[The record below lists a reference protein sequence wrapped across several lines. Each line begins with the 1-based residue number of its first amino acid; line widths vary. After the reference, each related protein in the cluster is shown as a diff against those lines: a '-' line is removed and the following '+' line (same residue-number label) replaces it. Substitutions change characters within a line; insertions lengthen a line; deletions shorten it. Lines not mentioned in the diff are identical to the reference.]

1 MSLFSTAVVIGAAA
15 LASGC
20 TTGDMST
27 GEAAAAVRHYCTECH
42 NADDLAGDIDFKKLD
57 PAHVDTDR
65 AAWET
70 AVLKLRTRTMPPQD
84 AHERPDA
91 ATYERLAARL
101 EKELDAKAER
111 NPGRPALRRLNRA
124 EYANAI
130 RDLIDLD
137 VDVTAL
143 LPPDDSAF
151 GFDNIGDLLV
161 VSPALLERY
170 LSAADRVSALAVGDP
185 ATAIGATTYT
195 VPGDESQS
203 TPLAGL
209 PLGTVGGVAVQH
221 AFPLDGEYEFQVGL
235 FRTNLEDI
243 KGLEH
248 EHQLEIAV
256 DGVRVLLEGIG
267 GKYEPEMPG
276 AIVTAK
282 SDATDARLKVRVPVD
297 AGEHTVTAAFIRKM
311 GAGTNRLRP
320 FVRSNAG
327 TYDATGRPH
336 VETLTIT
343 GPFAPTGP
351 GSTASRERIFTCE
364 PKTEADEEP
373 CAREILA
380 TLARRAYRRP
390 VDDTDLA
397 RLLPFYRE
405 GRGIAPA
412 LAPVPPS
419 ATAGGRA
426 EASAFA
432 APAPSIAGGPQR
444 GSFERG
450 IQLALRRIL
459 ASPSFVYRP
468 ERDPPDVPAGS
479 AYAVSDVELATR
491 LSFFLWSSIPDDALL
506 DLAAADRL
514 HEPAVLETQVRR
526 MLADPRAA
534 ALAENFAGQWLH
546 LRNLDTIKPNTDFF
560 PDFDNNLR
568 QAFKREAELF
578 FASIVSENRSI
589 LDLLTADYTFVD
601 ERLARHYG
609 IPNVYGSRFR
619 RVTLGAGFEARRGL
633 LGKGGILM
641 ATSHA
646 DRTAPS
652 LRGKWV
658 LENLL
663 GAPPPPPPA
672 NVPPLPQTVGAAP
685 KTMRERMEGHR
696 GNPACAGC
704 HALIDPLGF
713 AMENFDAVGAWRN
726 LDAGAPVNAS
736 GRLADGTAIDG
747 VAALRDSLVAE
758 PRVFAA
764 NFVEKLMTYALG
776 RGLQPYDMPVVR
788 GILRETAADGYRFE
802 PIVLRIV
809 QSPAFQMRTKAGGET
824 ALTARADTGGTQR

>member
-1 MSLFSTAVVIGAAA
+1 MRHSTQARAARAAA
-15 LASGC
+15 LAVAALAAGC
-20 TTGDMST
+20 TPPAERDMPT
-27 GEAAAAVRHYCTECH
+27 DEAAAVVRRYCSECH

-57 PAHVDTDR
+57 PAHVEADR
-65 AAWET
+65 IVWEG
-70 AVLKLRTRTMPPQD
+70 AVRKLRTRTMPPQD
-84 AHERPDA
+84 ARQRPDA
-91 ATYERLAARL
+91 ATYERLATRL
-101 EKELDAKAER
+101 EAELDAKAEM

-130 RDLIDLD
+130 RDLLDLH
-137 VDVTAL
+137 VDVTTL

-170 LSAADRVSALAVGDP
+170 LSAADRVSALALGDP
-185 ATAIGATTYT
+185 ATAVGATTYT
-195 VPGDESQS
+195 VAGDESQA
-203 TPLAGL
+203 TQLDGL
-209 PLGTVGGVAVQH
+209 PLGTVGGVAVTH
-221 AFPLDGEYEFQVGL
+221 DFPLDAEYELQVGL

-243 KGLEH
+243 RGLEH

-256 DGVRVLLEGIG
+256 DGVRVMLEGIG

-276 AIVTAK
+276 AIITAK
-282 SDATDARLKVRVPVD
+282 SDAVVARLRVRAPVP

-343 GPFAPTGP
+343 GPFAPAGP
-351 GSTASRERIFTCE
+351 GLTASRERIFSCE
-364 PKTEADEEP
+364 PKSAADEET
-373 CAREILA
+373 CAREILT

-390 VDDTDLA
+390 VDDADLA
-397 RLLPFYRE
+397 RLLPFYRD
-405 GRGIAPA
+405 GRG
-412 LAPVPPS
+412 S
-419 ATAGGRA
+419 
-426 EASAFA
+426 
-432 APAPSIAGGPQR
+432 APAPAPASA
-444 GSFERG
+444 GSFDRG

-459 ASPSFVYRP
+459 ASPSFVFRP
-468 ERDPPDVPAGS
+468 ERDPADVPAGA
-479 AYAVSDVELATR
+479 AYSVSDVELATR
-491 LSFFLWSSIPDDALL
+491 LSFFLWSSVPDDALL

-514 HEPAVLETQVRR
+514 HGQLETQVRR

-568 QAFKREAELF
+568 QGFKREAELF
-578 FASIVSENRSI
+578 FASIVDENRSI

-609 IPNVYGSRFR
+609 IPKVYGSRFR
-619 RVTLGAGFEARRGL
+619 RVQLGPGLESRRGL

-663 GAPPPPPPA
+663 GSPPPPPPA
-672 NVPPLPQTVGAAP
+672 NVPPLAQTLGRAP
-685 KTMRERMEGHR
+685 RTMRERMEGHR

-713 AMENFDAVGAWRN
+713 AMENFDAVGAWRD
-726 LDAGAPVNAS
+726 LDAGAAVDAS

-747 VAALRDSLVAE
+747 VAALRDSLVAD
-758 PRVFAA
+758 PREFAA
-764 NFVEKLMTYALG
+764 TFVEKLTTYALG
-776 RGLQPYDMPVVR
+776 RGLQPYDLPVLR

-802 PIVLRIV
+802 PIVLGIV
-809 QSPAFQMRTKAGGET
+809 ESPAFRMRLKAGEDT
-824 ALTARADTGGTQR
+824 AAVTARADDGIGQRP

>member
-1 MSLFSTAVVIGAAA
+1 MRHSTQTRAAGAVGLVAAA
-15 LASGC
+15 FAAGC
-20 TTGDMST
+20 TPSGERDMPT
-27 GEAAAAVRHYCTECH
+27 AEAAAVVRRYCTECH

-57 PAHVDTDR
+57 PAHVEADR
-65 AAWET
+65 AVWET

-84 AHERPDA
+84 ARQRPDA
-91 ATYERLAARL
+91 ATYERLATRL
-101 EKELDAKAER
+101 ETELDATPKM

-130 RDLIDLD
+130 RDLLDLH
-137 VDVTAL
+137 VDVTSL

-185 ATAIGATTYT
+185 ATAAGATTYT
-195 VPGDESQS
+195 VAGDESQA
-203 TPLAGL
+203 TQLDGL
-209 PLGTVGGVAVQH
+209 PLGTVGGVAVTH
-221 AFPLDGEYEFQVGL
+221 DFPLDAEYELQVGL

-243 KGLEH
+243 RGLEH

-256 DGVRVLLEGIG
+256 DGVRVMLEGVG

-276 AIVTAK
+276 AIITAK
-282 SDATDARLKVRVPVD
+282 SDAVVARLRVRVPVP

-343 GPFAPTGP
+343 GPFAATGP
-351 GSTASRERIFTCE
+351 GVTASRRRILSCE
-364 PKTEADEEP
+364 PKSEADEEP

-390 VDDTDLA
+390 VDDADIA
-397 RLLPFYRE
+397 RLLPFYRDGRRISPDSAALPPSLAV
-405 GRGIAPA
+405 GRG
-412 LAPVPPS
+412 
-419 ATAGGRA
+419 T
-426 EASAFA
+426 
-432 APAPSIAGGPQR
+432 APSSAALP
-444 GSFERG
+444 GSFDRG

-459 ASPSFVYRP
+459 ASPSFVFRP
-468 ERDPPDVPAGS
+468 ERDPPDAAPGA
-479 AYAVSDVELATR
+479 AYSVSDVELATR

-514 HEPAVLETQVRR
+514 HEPEVLEAQLRR

-546 LRNLDTIKPNTDFF
+546 LRNLETIKPNTDFF

-568 QAFKREAELF
+568 QGFKREAELF
-578 FASIVSENRSI
+578 FASIVDENRSI
-589 LDLLTADYTFVD
+589 VDLLTAEYTFVD

-619 RVTLGAGFEARRGL
+619 RVELGPGFESRRGL

-652 LRGKWV
+652 LRGKWL

-672 NVPPLPQTVGAAP
+672 NVPPLVQTPGAAP

-696 GNPACAGC
+696 ANPACAGC
-704 HALIDPLGF
+704 HATIDPLGF
-713 AMENFDAVGAWRN
+713 AMENFDAVGAWRD
-726 LDAGAPVNAS
+726 LDAGAAVDAS

-747 VAALRDSLVAE
+747 VAALRDSLSAD
-758 PRVFAA
+758 PREFAA
-764 NFVEKLMTYALG
+764 TFVEKLTIYALG
-776 RGLQPYDMPVVR
+776 RGLQPYDMPAVR

-802 PIVLRIV
+802 PIVIGIV
-809 QSPAFQMRTKAGGET
+809 ESPAFRMRMKAGDET
-824 ALTARADTGGTQR
+824 AVTARADEAVGRRR

>member
-1 MSLFSTAVVIGAAA
+1 MSLFSTMRRGRGGAVLLAAGLT
-15 LASGC
+15 LAGC
-20 TTGDMST
+20 SRHGDMSAD
-27 GEAAAAVRHYCTECH
+27 EATAAVRRYCTECH

-57 PAHVDTDR
+57 PAHVEANR
-65 AAWET
+65 AVWET
-70 AVLKLRTRTMPPQD
+70 AVRKLRTRTMPPQD
-84 AHERPDA
+84 ARQRPDA
-91 ATYERLAARL
+91 ATYERLTAHL
-101 EKELDAKAER
+101 ERALDAKAET

-130 RDLIDLD
+130 RDLLDLH
-137 VDVTAL
+137 VDVTSL
-143 LPPDDSAF
+143 LPADDSAF

-185 ATAIGATTYT
+185 ATAAGATVYT
-195 VPGDESQS
+195 VAGDESQS
-203 TPLAGL
+203 TQLDGL

-221 AFPLDGEYEFQVGL
+221 DFPLDAEYEFQVGL
-235 FRTNLEDI
+235 FRTNLDDI
-243 KGLEH
+243 RGLEH
-248 EHQLEIAV
+248 EHELEVAV
-256 DGVRVLLEGIG
+256 DGVRVMLEGVG
-267 GKYEPEMPG
+267 GKYEPKMPG
-276 AIVTAK
+276 ALIPERSA
-282 SDATDARLKVRVPVD
+282 ATDARLKVRVPVG
-297 AGEHTVTAAFIRKM
+297 AGEHTVTAAFVRKL
-311 GAGTNRLRP
+311 GEGTNRLRP

-343 GPFAPTGP
+343 GPFAPTGS
-351 GSTASRERIFTCE
+351 GATASRARIFSCTPE
-364 PKTEADEEP
+364 NAADEDR
-373 CAREILA
+373 CARRIIA

-397 RLLPFYRE
+397 RLMPFYKD
-405 GRGIAPA
+405 
-412 LAPVPPS
+412 
-419 ATAGGRA
+419 GRA
-426 EASAFA
+426 
-432 APAPSIAGGPQR
+432 Q
-444 GSFERG
+444 GSFDRG

-468 ERDPPDVPAGS
+468 ERDPPGVAPGE

-491 LSFFLWSSIPDDALL
+491 LSFFLWSSIPDDELL
-506 DLAAADRL
+506 DVAGGGHL
-514 HEPAVLETQVRR
+514 HEPQVLRAQVRR
-526 MLADPRAA
+526 MLADPRAE
-534 ALAENFAGQWLH
+534 ALADNFAGQWLH
-546 LRNLDTIKPNTDFF
+546 LRNLDTIKPNTDYF

-568 QAFKREAELF
+568 QAFKREATLF
-578 FASIVSENRSI
+578 FASVVDENRSI
-589 LDLLTADYTFVD
+589 VDLLTADYTFVD

-619 RVTLGAGFEARRGL
+619 RVALGEGFEPRRGL

-696 GNPACAGC
+696 ANPQCAGC

-713 AMENFDAVGAWRN
+713 TMENFDAVGAWRD
-726 LDAGAPVNAS
+726 LDAGAAVNAS
-736 GRLADGTAIDG
+736 GRLADGTPIEG
-747 VAALRDSLVAE
+747 VAALRKSLVDD
-758 PRVFAA
+758 PRAFAA
-764 NFVEKLMTYALG
+764 NFVEKLTVYALG
-776 RGLQPYDMPVVR
+776 RGLQPYDMPVLR
-788 GILRETAADGYRFE
+788 GILRDTAADGYRFE
-802 PIVLRIV
+802 PIVLGIV
-809 QSPAFQMRTKAGGET
+809 ESPAFRMRMKAGDP
-824 ALTARADTGGTQR
+824 AAVTARADPTGQR